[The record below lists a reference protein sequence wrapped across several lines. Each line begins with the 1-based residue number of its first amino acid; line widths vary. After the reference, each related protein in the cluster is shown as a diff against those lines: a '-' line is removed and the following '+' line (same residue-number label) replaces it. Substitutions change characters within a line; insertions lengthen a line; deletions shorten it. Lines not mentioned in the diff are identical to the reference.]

1 MIRWKGFFFQRT
13 AVLALIAVVCLGV
26 EAIGMPKEIPTRLH
40 YVVPFSI
47 ETYIP
52 ITVENIEADSYEVWL
67 MGNHKIVN
75 KLTQALQLRPSRK
88 TFHEKE
94 IRLKA
99 DFGGSLGIF
108 FLDKEGVVLRKRDG
122 ERFELASKELTDVEQ
137 LLHEMIGVVDVKAYG
152 RFHENFKKEGLEK
165 IKPRPQ

>member
-1 MIRWKGFFFQRT
+1 MIRWRVFFFKIA
-13 AVLALIAVVCLGV
+13 AVLELTAIVCLGG
-26 EAIGMPKEIPTRLH
+26 EAIGMPKEMPTRLH

-47 ETYIP
+47 ETYVP

-67 MGNHKIVN
+67 MDNHKIVK
-75 KLTQALQLRPSRK
+75 KLTQALQLRLSRK

-108 FLDKEGVVLRKRDG
+108 FLDREGVVLRKLDG
-122 ERFELASKELTDVEQ
+122 ERFELTNKELEHIEQ
-137 LLHEMIGVVDVKAYG
+137 LLQEMIGVVDIKAYG
-152 RFHENFKKEGLEK
+152 RFHENSKKEGQGK
-165 IKPRPQ
+165 NRATP